1 MDASVYTEACDIMAL
16 PLSLYVQVF
25 PFCPEI
31 TAMMDFSACIF
42 KTFWVHPSSFSHPTP
57 TPRRCSVASTHSTY
71 DLMINIMWYHYVV

>member
-1 MDASVYTEACDIMAL
+1 MSHVHKIMDASVYTEACDIMAL

-25 PFCPEI
+25 PFCPDI

-57 TPRRCSVASTHSTY
+57 TLE
-71 DLMINIMWYHYVV
+71 DVVLLVHTQPMTL